1 MTIKILLLQA
11 RHADDA
17 ARLEERH
24 SFATMA
30 GVDETQVIA
39 YDLLT
44 GTPTLAEVR
53 RYDALMVGGS
63 GDYYVSKENLPNFAG
78 VLALLADVT
87 AVGHPTFASCF
98 GFQLLVKALGGE
110 IVYDAEQ
117 AEVGTYDLTLTNNGR
132 SDDLFNYLPNTFR
145 AQLGRKDRA
154 SRLPAGVLHL
164 AASESAPFQALR
176 VPGQP
181 IWATQFHPE
190 LTKATNLARFR
201 RYMAG
206 YASIMD
212 QAEVERTLAR
222 FDESPEANQLIGRFM
237 RLVFGR

>member
-1 MTIKILLLQA
+1 MTIKILLLQT

-17 ARLEERH
+17 VRLEERS

-30 GVDETQVIA
+30 GVDETHVIP

-44 GTPTLAEVR
+44 STPTLTEVR
-53 RYDALMVGGS
+53 QYDALMVGGS
-63 GDYYVSKENLPNFAG
+63 GDYYVSKENLPNFEG

-110 IVYDAEQ
+110 IMYDAKH
-117 AEVGTYDLTLTNNGR
+117 AEVGTYELRLTEHGR
-132 SDDLFNYLPNTFR
+132 SDDLFHYLPDTFR
-145 AQLGRKDRA
+145 AQLGRKDLA
-154 SRLPAGVLHL
+154 SSLPKGVLHL
-164 AASESAPFQALR
+164 AASEFAPFQALR
-176 VPGQP
+176 VPDQP
-181 IWATQFHPE
+181 IWAVQFHPE
-190 LTKATNLARFR
+190 LTKTTNLARFR

-206 YASIMD
+206 YASMMD
-212 QAEVERTLAR
+212 AAEVERTLAR

-237 RLVFGR
+237 QLVFD